1 MRDEY
6 DLSGAKRATQVEH
19 LNRLRGGKTRIT
31 LYLDNEVLDAFRSR
45 AEKLGKGYQTL
56 INEALLESLGHGA
69 RAPLDETMLRRVLR
83 EELDRTATPG

>member
-6 DLSGAKRATQVEH
+6 DMSGAQRATEVEH
-19 LNRLRGGKTRIT
+19 LNRLRSGKTRIT

-56 INEALLESLGHGA
+56 INEALQESLGHGPS
-69 RAPLDETMLRRVLR
+69 APLDETMLRRVLR